1 MFVICVKLFSDI
13 LNYWLVVLT
22 IVKTFESFVHSF
34 VHIFVHIVLI
44 KLLVIRMKLT
54 KSCNLFRTITKCSDH
69 CVNCFENSDLSLEK
83 CGKSVEKNY
92 KSSKVDTKHY
102 KSSPYHL

>member
-1 MFVICVKLFSDI
+1 MFVICVKLFSDM

-22 IVKTFESFVHSF
+22 IVKTFESFVQ
-34 VHIFVHIVLI
+34 IFVHIVLI
-44 KLLVIRMKLT
+44 KLLVIRMKLM

-92 KSSKVDTKHY
+92 KSSKEDTKHY